1 MFLSLLSLP
10 HYQKCKRRGYT
21 ISINI
26 PLKIKV
32 FSDKSSVISHFIN
45 TPTILLTT
53 QAYIFP
59 HPIPQINQWSHPK
72 QLAASQPHTNSVLE
86 SKPSQL
92 LTQSS
97 PTLRNYRN
105 FICHS
110 LSFCSV

>member
-1 MFLSLLSLP
+1 MLLSLLSLP
-10 HYQKCKRRGYT
+10 HYQKCKRKGYT

-26 PLKIKV
+26 PPKIKV

-45 TPTILLTT
+45 TPTMLLTT

-72 QLAASQPHTNSVLE
+72 QLAASQPNTNSVLE
-86 SKPSQL
+86 SKLSQL

-97 PTLRNYRN
+97 TTLRNYRN
-105 FICHS
+105 LICH
-110 LSFCSV
+110 